1 MPMQSQTELRN
12 RHQCGA
18 ILHSKPLRFAQPT
31 NQTKGLTL
39 PSAHLLGLAAQH
51 DVPLRYLLLI
61 IVIVVV
67 LIVAGVLVLLLP
79 ARHVP
84 PRAVLVGVVPIVVV
98 IVIAVL
104 RLLVLSLLVLVLDV
118 VARSIVIAVLVGRPL
133 RYGDDDGED
142 AGDDVRQDEG
152 GGQDALL
159 PVDGAEGGGG
169 LGRGGLEGVHLG
181 WLLEAVDC

>member
-31 NQTKGLTL
+31 NQTKRLTL

-84 PRAVLVGVVPIVVV
+84 PRAVLVGVVPIVIVV
-98 IVIAVL
+98 IVVAVL

-152 GGQDALL
+152 GSKDALL
-159 PVDGAEGGGG
+159 PFDGAEGGGG
-169 LGRGGLEGVHLG
+169 SGRGGLEGVHLG
-181 WLLEAVDC
+181 WLLEVN